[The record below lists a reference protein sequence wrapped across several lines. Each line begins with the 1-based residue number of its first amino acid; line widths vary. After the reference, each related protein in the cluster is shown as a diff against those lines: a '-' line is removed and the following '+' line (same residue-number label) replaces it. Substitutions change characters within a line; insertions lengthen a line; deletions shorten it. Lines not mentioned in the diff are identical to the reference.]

1 MNSGTGIYKSGVLAF
16 FAGAILIGA
25 LLGAVT
31 FCFMGSDELS
41 MLSVFSN
48 SFVDVRSSGDLEEIL
63 VRSFFSS
70 TVFLAVVFLSGFSSL
85 GQPLAVAVLLLRG
98 TGWGVAMSQLYSIY
112 GGHGALLSA
121 MFVLLPA
128 VITAAALMIAAR
140 EAVAMSNILLRIV
153 FSEGQHSGLRQ
164 TVRLYAVKFLVLE
177 AAAAVAAALECLLTI
192 IFAVYSIQRMK

>member
-41 MLSVFSN
+41 MLSVLSN
-48 SFVDVRSSGDLEEIL
+48 TFVDVRSSGDLEEIL

-98 TGWGVAMSQLYSIY
+98 MGWGVAMSQLYSIY

-121 MFVLLPA
+121 VFVLLPA
-128 VITAAALMIAAR
+128 VITAATLMIAAR
-140 EAVAMSNILLRIV
+140 EAVAMSNILLCIV
-153 FSEGQHSGLRQ
+153 FLKDSIAVCDRRCGFMLLSFLCLKQRRLLRL
-164 TVRLYAVKFLVLE
+164 RLNV
-177 AAAAVAAALECLLTI
+177 C
-192 IFAVYSIQRMK
+192 

>member
-1 MNSGTGIYKSGVLAF
+1 
-16 FAGAILIGA
+16 
-25 LLGAVT
+25 
-31 FCFMGSDELS
+31 

-98 TGWGVAMSQLYSIY
+98 MGWGVAMSQLYSIY
-112 GGHGALLSA
+112 GGHGALLS
-121 MFVLLPA
+121 

-140 EAVAMSNILLRIV
+140 EAVAMSNILLCIV
-153 FSEGQHSGLRQ
+153 FSEGQHGGLRQ

-192 IFAVYSIQRMK
+192 IFAGRI

>member
-41 MLSVFSN
+41 MLSVLSN
-48 SFVDVRSSGDLEEIL
+48 TFVDVRSSGDLEEIL

-98 TGWGVAMSQLYSIY
+98 MGWGVAMSQLYSIY
-112 GGHGALLSA
+112 GGHGVLLSA

-140 EAVAMSNILLRIV
+140 EAVAMSNILLCIV
-153 FSEGQHSGLRQ
+153 FSEGQHGGLRQ
-164 TVRLYAVKFLVLE
+164 TVRFYAVKFLVLE
-177 AAAAVAAALECLLTI
+177 AAAAVSAALECLLTI
-192 IFAVYSIQRMK
+192 IFAGRI

>member
-1 MNSGTGIYKSGVLAF
+1 M
-16 FAGAILIGA
+16 
-25 LLGAVT
+25 
-31 FCFMGSDELS
+31 
-41 MLSVFSN
+41 
-48 SFVDVRSSGDLEEIL
+48 
-63 VRSFFSS
+63 RSFFSS

-98 TGWGVAMSQLYSIY
+98 MGWGVAMSQLYSIY

-140 EAVAMSNILLRIV
+140 EAVAMSNILLCIV

-164 TVRLYAVKFLVLE
+164 TVRLYAVKFLVFE

-192 IFAVYSIQRMK
+192 IFAGRI

>member
-70 TVFLAVVFLSGFSSL
+70 TVFLAVVFLSCCSI
-85 GQPLAVAVLLLRG
+85 AVAWHGLGCCNVSALQHLRRTWCITFSDVCTSSCSHNSGG
-98 TGWGVAMSQLYSIY
+98 TYDSRKGSCRYVKY
-112 GGHGALLSA
+112 
-121 MFVLLPA
+121 PA
-128 VITAAALMIAAR
+128 AHC
-140 EAVAMSNILLRIV
+140 
-153 FSEGQHSGLRQ
+153 F
-164 TVRLYAVKFLVLE
+164 F
-177 AAAAVAAALECLLTI
+177 
-192 IFAVYSIQRMK
+192 

>member
-70 TVFLAVVFLSGFSSL
+70 TVFLSGFSSL

-98 TGWGVAMSQLYSIY
+98 MGWGVAMSQLYSIY

-140 EAVAMSNILLRIV
+140 EAVAMSNILLCIV
-153 FSEGQHSGLRQ
+153 FSEGQHSGLRH

-192 IFAVYSIQRMK
+192 IFAGRI

>member
-41 MLSVFSN
+41 MLSVLSN

-98 TGWGVAMSQLYSIY
+98 MGWGVAMSQLYSIY

-140 EAVAMSNILLRIV
+140 EAVAMSNILLCIV
-153 FSEGQHSGLRQ
+153 FLKDSMAVCDRRYGFMLLSFLCLKRRRLLRL
-164 TVRLYAVKFLVLE
+164 RLNV
-177 AAAAVAAALECLLTI
+177 C
-192 IFAVYSIQRMK
+192 

>member
-1 MNSGTGIYKSGVLAF
+1 MNSGTGIYKSGVLAC

-85 GQPLAVAVLLLRG
+85 GQPLAVAVLMLRG
-98 TGWGVAMSQLYSIY
+98 MGWGVAMSQLYSIY

-128 VITAAALMIAAR
+128 VITAAALMMAAR
-140 EAVAMSNILLRIV
+140 EAVAMSNILLCIV

-192 IFAVYSIQRMK
+192 IFAGRI

>member
-31 FCFMGSDELS
+31 VCFMGSDELS

-98 TGWGVAMSQLYSIY
+98 MGWGVAMSQLYSIY

-121 MFVLLPA
+121 MFVLLPV

-140 EAVAMSNILLRIV
+140 EAVAMSNILLCIV
-153 FSEGQHSGLRQ
+153 FSEGQHGGLRQ

-177 AAAAVAAALECLLTI
+177 AVAAVAAALECLLTI
-192 IFAVYSIQRMK
+192 IFAGRI

>member
-63 VRSFFSS
+63 VRFFF
-70 TVFLAVVFLSGFSSL
+70 TGTAFSCCSI
-85 GQPLAVAVLLLRG
+85 AVAWHGLGCCNVSALQHLRRTWCITFSHVCTSSCSHNSGG
-98 TGWGVAMSQLYSIY
+98 TYDSRKGSCRYVKY
-112 GGHGALLSA
+112 
-121 MFVLLPA
+121 PA
-128 VITAAALMIAAR
+128 VHC
-140 EAVAMSNILLRIV
+140 
-153 FSEGQHSGLRQ
+153 F
-164 TVRLYAVKFLVLE
+164 F
-177 AAAAVAAALECLLTI
+177 
-192 IFAVYSIQRMK
+192 

>member
-48 SFVDVRSSGDLEEIL
+48 SFVDLEEIL

-98 TGWGVAMSQLYSIY
+98 MGWGVAMSQLYSIY

-140 EAVAMSNILLRIV
+140 EAVAMSNILLCIV

-164 TVRLYAVKFLVLE
+164 TVRFYAVKFLVLE

-192 IFAVYSIQRMK
+192 IFAGRI

>member
-70 TVFLAVVFLSGFSSL
+70 TVFFSSCVFVRFFFT
-85 GQPLAVAVLLLRG
+85 GTAFSCCSIAVAWHGLGCCNVSALQHLRWTWCITFSDVCTSSCSHNSGG
-98 TGWGVAMSQLYSIY
+98 TYDSRKGSCRYVKY
-112 GGHGALLSA
+112 
-121 MFVLLPA
+121 PA
-128 VITAAALMIAAR
+128 AHC
-140 EAVAMSNILLRIV
+140 
-153 FSEGQHSGLRQ
+153 F
-164 TVRLYAVKFLVLE
+164 F
-177 AAAAVAAALECLLTI
+177 
-192 IFAVYSIQRMK
+192 

>member
-41 MLSVFSN
+41 RLSVFSN

-70 TVFLAVVFLSGFSSL
+70 TVF
-85 GQPLAVAVLLLRG
+85 
-98 TGWGVAMSQLYSIY
+98 
-112 GGHGALLSA
+112 
-121 MFVLLPA
+121 
-128 VITAAALMIAAR
+128 
-140 EAVAMSNILLRIV
+140 
-153 FSEGQHSGLRQ
+153 
-164 TVRLYAVKFLVLE
+164 
-177 AAAAVAAALECLLTI
+177 
-192 IFAVYSIQRMK
+192 

>member
-48 SFVDVRSSGDLEEIL
+48 SFGDLEEIL

-98 TGWGVAMSQLYSIY
+98 MGWGVAMSQLYSIY

-140 EAVAMSNILLRIV
+140 EAVAMSNILLCIV

-164 TVRLYAVKFLVLE
+164 TVRFYAVKFLVLE

-192 IFAVYSIQRMK
+192 IFAGRI

>member
-70 TVFLAVVFLSGFSSL
+70 TVFLAVVFLSGCCSI
-85 GQPLAVAVLLLRG
+85 AVAWHGLGCCNVSALQHLRRTWCITFSHVCTSSCSHNSGG
-98 TGWGVAMSQLYSIY
+98 TYDSRKGSCRYVKY
-112 GGHGALLSA
+112 
-121 MFVLLPA
+121 PA
-128 VITAAALMIAAR
+128 VHC
-140 EAVAMSNILLRIV
+140 
-153 FSEGQHSGLRQ
+153 F
-164 TVRLYAVKFLVLE
+164 F
-177 AAAAVAAALECLLTI
+177 
-192 IFAVYSIQRMK
+192 

>member
-98 TGWGVAMSQLYSIY
+98 WAGVLQCLSFTAFTADMVHYFQPCLY
-112 GGHGALLSA
+112 
-121 MFVLLPA
+121 F
-128 VITAAALMIAAR
+128 
-140 EAVAMSNILLRIV
+140 
-153 FSEGQHSGLRQ
+153 
-164 TVRLYAVKFLVLE
+164 FLQ
-177 AAAAVAAALECLLTI
+177 
-192 IFAVYSIQRMK
+192 S

>member
-98 TGWGVAMSQLYSIY
+98 MGWVLQCLSFTAFTADMVHYFQRCLY
-112 GGHGALLSA
+112 
-121 MFVLLPA
+121 FF
-128 VITAAALMIAAR
+128 
-140 EAVAMSNILLRIV
+140 LR
-153 FSEGQHSGLRQ
+153 S
-164 TVRLYAVKFLVLE
+164 
-177 AAAAVAAALECLLTI
+177 
-192 IFAVYSIQRMK
+192 

>member
-41 MLSVFSN
+41 MLSVLSN

-85 GQPLAVAVLLLRG
+85 GQPLLLQYCCCVAWAGVLQCLSFTAFTVDMVHYFQRCLYFFLR
-98 TGWGVAMSQLYSIY
+98 S
-112 GGHGALLSA
+112 
-121 MFVLLPA
+121 
-128 VITAAALMIAAR
+128 
-140 EAVAMSNILLRIV
+140 
-153 FSEGQHSGLRQ
+153 
-164 TVRLYAVKFLVLE
+164 
-177 AAAAVAAALECLLTI
+177 
-192 IFAVYSIQRMK
+192 

>member
-1 MNSGTGIYKSGVLAF
+1 MMNSGTGIYKSGVLAF
-16 FAGAILIGA
+16 FAGTILLGA

-41 MLSVFSN
+41 RLSVFSN
-48 SFVDVRSSGDLEEIL
+48 SFVDVRSSGDLGEIL
-63 VRSFFSS
+63 VRSFVSS
-70 TVFLAVVFLSGFSSL
+70 TVFIAVVFLSGFSAL

-98 TGWGVAMSQLYSIY
+98 MGWGVAMSQLYSLY

-121 MFVLLPA
+121 VFVLLPA

-140 EAVAMSNILLRIV
+140 EAVAMSNILLCIV
-153 FSEGQHSGLRQ
+153 FSDRQHNGLRQ

-177 AAAAVAAALECLLTI
+177 AAAAVAAGLECLLTI
-192 IFAVYSIQRMK
+192 IFAGRI

>member
-41 MLSVFSN
+41 MLSVLSN

-98 TGWGVAMSQLYSIY
+98 MGWGVAMSQLCCEFVFAKTIQDVLDVALIPNSKNNVPLE
-112 GGHGALLSA
+112 LLSKNEPERKK
-121 MFVLLPA
+121 L
-128 VITAAALMIAAR
+128 
-140 EAVAMSNILLRIV
+140 
-153 FSEGQHSGLRQ
+153 
-164 TVRLYAVKFLVLE
+164 TV
-177 AAAAVAAALECLLTI
+177 
-192 IFAVYSIQRMK
+192 

>member
-98 TGWGVAMSQLYSIY
+98 MGWGVAMSQLYSIY
-112 GGHGALLSA
+112 GGHGVLLSA

-140 EAVAMSNILLRIV
+140 EAVAMSNILLCIV
-153 FSEGQHSGLRQ
+153 FSEGQHGGLRQ
-164 TVRLYAVKFLVLE
+164 TVRFYAVKFLVLE
-177 AAAAVAAALECLLTI
+177 AAQPKQPPLLQAQET
-192 IFAVYSIQRMK
+192 

>member
-16 FAGAILIGA
+16 LAGAILIGA

-98 TGWGVAMSQLYSIY
+98 MGWGKGARRKVPLPPDAPAQ
-112 GGHGALLSA
+112 GALEAYALRHD
-121 MFVLLPA
+121 VL
-128 VITAAALMIAAR
+128 
-140 EAVAMSNILLRIV
+140 
-153 FSEGQHSGLRQ
+153 
-164 TVRLYAVKFLVLE
+164 
-177 AAAAVAAALECLLTI
+177 
-192 IFAVYSIQRMK
+192 

>member
-70 TVFLAVVFLSGFSSL
+70 TVFLSGFSSL

-98 TGWGVAMSQLYSIY
+98 MGWGVAMSQLYSIY

-140 EAVAMSNILLRIV
+140 EAVAMSNILLCIV
-153 FSEGQHSGLRQ
+153 FSEGQHGGLRQ

-192 IFAVYSIQRMK
+192 IFAGRI

>member
-85 GQPLAVAVLLLRG
+85 GQPLAVAVLLLRVLQCLSF
-98 TGWGVAMSQLYSIY
+98 TAFTADMVPYFQRCLY
-112 GGHGALLSA
+112 
-121 MFVLLPA
+121 FF
-128 VITAAALMIAAR
+128 
-140 EAVAMSNILLRIV
+140 LR
-153 FSEGQHSGLRQ
+153 S
-164 TVRLYAVKFLVLE
+164 
-177 AAAAVAAALECLLTI
+177 
-192 IFAVYSIQRMK
+192 

>member
-85 GQPLAVAVLLLRG
+85 GQPLAVAVLLL
-98 TGWGVAMSQLYSIY
+98 
-112 GGHGALLSA
+112 LS
-121 MFVLLPA
+121 L
-128 VITAAALMIAAR
+128 IHI
-140 EAVAMSNILLRIV
+140 
-153 FSEGQHSGLRQ
+153 
-164 TVRLYAVKFLVLE
+164 
-177 AAAAVAAALECLLTI
+177 
-192 IFAVYSIQRMK
+192 